1 MITVCSRVSAFWSTA
16 QSYVR
21 SLRDTRIRV
30 LNGQYLYRTVF
41 ASKSF
46 NWIWCIVSKYPGK
59 CINVIDRTLNRH
71 R

>member
-30 LNGQYLYRTVF
+30 LNGQYLYRRYLLLKAAIGYGV
-41 ASKSF
+41 
-46 NWIWCIVSKYPGK
+46 
-59 CINVIDRTLNRH
+59 
-71 R
+71 